1 MTPQR
6 IAAHYF
12 DDEKD
17 IRFDPSDYSLFK
29 YGSLSLANKF
39 GKQLMQTFFD
49 SEGFKKIL
57 ADKTGRKIIVLPPPC
72 IHVPTAGYYLAD
84 AFFNYLNLKLHENNK
99 PHAWF
104 MKMYRQKS
112 YFVDYGKMSAEE
124 RHNTLADEIFKLDA
138 AFLAGNV
145 CLFIDD
151 IRISGAHEERVRR
164 MLDYYNLTDSIDDYF
179 LFYALMNPTPTLDP
193 TIESRLN
200 RWHIKD
206 LEPILDLI
214 KKNDFALNTR
224 VLKFILSAPLAE
236 FQAFVGNLPPNW
248 LQKIYFAAL
257 NNGYAQLTELSP
269 NFLYL
274 KYCIGNETITHI
286 LSD

>member
-1 MTPQR
+1 MTPQH
-6 IAAHYF
+6 IATHYF

-17 IRFDPSDYSLFK
+17 IQFDPSDYSLFK
-29 YGSLSLANKF
+29 YGSRSLANKF
-39 GKQLMQTFFD
+39 GQELMQTFFD
-49 SEGFKKIL
+49 SAGFQKIL
-57 ADKTGRKIIVLPPPC
+57 ADTTGRKIIVLPPPC

-84 AFFNYLNLKLHENNK
+84 AFFNHLNLKLHENGLS
-99 PHAWF
+99 HAWF
-104 MKMYRQKS
+104 LKMYRQKS

-138 AFLAGNV
+138 AFLAGNI

-200 RWHIKD
+200 RWHINE

-236 FQAFVGNLPPNW
+236 FQAFVGDLTPIW